1 MSAAGRPE
9 GGAQSAPHASASLS
23 DDRSPL
29 ALLPAVEAFYRH
41 EVLLLQDRR
50 YREWLET
57 MEPQVLYRV
66 PVTTSTLE
74 GLVTRDDELGYYDE
88 DLELLKARV
97 AKLES
102 KQSWVEQPPSRLR
115 YFVQVVDAQHE
126 GEAVRARS
134 NLLLLQ
140 YRWNM
145 EQQFSGERTDLLVP
159 TEGGGFRL
167 RERRVVLD
175 RQVLG
180 KQGLSVFF

>member
-1 MSAAGRPE
+1 M
-9 GGAQSAPHASASLS
+9 
-23 DDRSPL
+23 D
-29 ALLPAVEAFYRH
+29 PAIS
-41 EVLLLQDRR
+41 
-50 YREWLET
+50 
-57 MEPQVLYRV
+57 YRV

-74 GLVTRDDELGYYDE
+74 GLATREDELGYYDE
-88 DLELLKARV
+88 DFELLKARV

-115 YFVQVVDAQHE
+115 YFVQVVDAQRD
-126 GEAVRARS
+126 GGTVIARS

-145 EQQFSGERTDLLVP
+145 EQQFSGERSDVLVSVD
-159 TEGGGFRL
+159 GRFRL

-180 KQGLSVFF
+180 KQGLVPDLMLRLVTPPSVLPKLASNVAVCTLNSCTMSGGGT

>member
-1 MSAAGRPE
+1 MTGHR
-9 GGAQSAPHASASLS
+9 ASV
-23 DDRSPL
+23 
-29 ALLPAVEAFYRH
+29 ALLQDVEAFYRR

-57 MEPQVLYRV
+57 MDPQISYRV

-74 GLVTRDDELGYYDE
+74 GLVTREDELGYYDE
-88 DLELLKARV
+88 DLTLLKARV
-97 AKLES
+97 DKLES

-115 YFVQVVDAQHE
+115 YFVQVVDAKRD
-126 GEAVRARS
+126 GDAVVARS

-140 YRWNM
+140 SRWNM
-145 EQQFSGERTDLLVP
+145 EQQFSGERTDLLVRI
-159 TEGGGFRL
+159 EGDGFRL
-167 RERRVVLD
+167 RQRRVVLD

>member
-1 MSAAGRPE
+1 MT
-9 GGAQSAPHASASLS
+9 GADTSTV
-23 DDRSPL
+23 
-29 ALLPAVEAFYRH
+29 ALFQELEAFYRR
-41 EVLLLQDRR
+41 EVLLLQDHR
-50 YREWLET
+50 YREWLDI
-57 MEPQVLYRV
+57 MDPAISYRV
-66 PVTTSTLE
+66 PVTTSTLD
-74 GLVTRDDELGYYDE
+74 GLVTREDELGYYDE
-88 DLELLKARV
+88 DFELLKARV

-115 YFVQVVDAQHE
+115 YFVQVVDASLEPE
-126 GEAVRARS
+126 GTVLARS

-145 EQQFSGERTDLLVP
+145 EQQFSGSRSDLLVP
-159 TEGGGFRL
+159 AAGGFRL

>member
-1 MSAAGRPE
+1 MTLD
-9 GGAQSAPHASASLS
+9 ASAV
-23 DDRSPL
+23 
-29 ALLPAVEAFYRH
+29 ALWQELEGFYRR

-50 YREWLET
+50 YRDWLET
-57 MEPQVLYRV
+57 MDPAISSRV

-74 GLVTRDDELGYYDE
+74 GFVTREDELGYYDE

-115 YFVQVVDAQHE
+115 YFVQVVDAHRD
-126 GEAVRARS
+126 GGTVIARS

-145 EQQFSGERTDLLVP
+145 EQLFSGERTDVLVSFD
-159 TEGGGFRL
+159 GGLRL
-167 RERRVVLD
+167 RQRRVVLD

>member
-1 MSAAGRPE
+1 MT
-9 GGAQSAPHASASLS
+9 
-23 DDRSPL
+23 
-29 ALLPAVEAFYRH
+29 ALDPSTVALFQELEAFYRR
-41 EVLLLQDRR
+41 EVLLLQDHR
-50 YREWLET
+50 YREWLDT
-57 MEPQVLYRV
+57 MDPAISYRV
-66 PVTTSTLE
+66 PVTTSTLD
-74 GLVTRDDELGYYDE
+74 GLVTREDELGYYDE
-88 DLELLKARV
+88 DFELLKARV

-115 YFVQVVDAQHE
+115 YFVQVVDAALE
-126 GEAVRARS
+126 PAGTVLARS

-145 EQQFSGERTDLLVP
+145 EQQFSGSRSDLLVP
-159 TEGGGFRL
+159 AAGGFRL